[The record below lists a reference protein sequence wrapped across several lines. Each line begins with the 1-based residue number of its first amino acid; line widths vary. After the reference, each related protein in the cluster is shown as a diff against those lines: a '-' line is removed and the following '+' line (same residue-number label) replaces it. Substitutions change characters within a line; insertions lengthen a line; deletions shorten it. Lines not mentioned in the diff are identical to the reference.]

1 MRASAGAFIKTPDC
15 LPIPKNISTF
25 ATWHTACFSSS
36 KHSDYGRRRH
46 CIYSILGGHSP
57 RRPFQ
62 EKQENRTGACPRHD
76 ALPGRRLSGRRRAGR
91 MASRRRATRTPGGA
105 TARAPRQPAAA
116 AHPGTA
122 QPGAADGGRTKQR
135 STPRHPVRTGRPAIG
150 KNSLGHG
157 RGGAE
162 SIHLFGD
169 IPAQILM
176 PLENN

>member
-91 MASRRRATRTPGGA
+91 MASRRRATRTPSGA
-105 TARAPRQPAAA
+105 TARAPRQ
-116 AHPGTA
+116 
-122 QPGAADGGRTKQR
+122 
-135 STPRHPVRTGRPAIG
+135 PVRTGRPAIG